1 MVSSRISGLV
11 SSQRSLTMLQ
21 RKYYLIVPTLTLL
34 AGAASVTQAG
44 AQSVQVVTPMPVQTQ
59 APSVV
64 IAPNAPP
71 PTRVETIPPPPPG
84 AGPVVWQPGHWQ
96 YTGTPGRDWAWQPG
110 QYVQPPY
117 GQTTWIPGHWAQ
129 QPNGAWTWVEGHWA

>member
-1 MVSSRISGLV
+1 
-11 SSQRSLTMLQ
+11 MLQ

-71 PTRVETIPPPPPG
+71 PTRVETIPPPPS
-84 AGPVVWQPGHWQ
+84 AEAQMMYWRPGHWMWDA
-96 YTGTPGRDWAWQPG
+96 GNWVWAPGE
-110 QYVQPPY
+110 YVQRPAP
-117 GQTTWIPGHWAQ
+117 QAVWEPGHWLQ
-129 QPNGAWTWVEGHWA
+129 QPTGGYVWVDGHWQG